1 MGKLEKIFGLSF
13 VQLLVLDIFFSRV
26 NSQLTYYTIII
37 LTSYYFGREKS
48 FSMSWSLVF
57 EGGLQCSVVSGMV
70 LSVILSRM
78 NLNFFHSLFPVSI
91 GQLTA
96 DKMDEGLGKDIL
108 WKYCCL

>member
-1 MGKLEKIFGLSF
+1 M
-13 VQLLVLDIFFSRV
+13 V